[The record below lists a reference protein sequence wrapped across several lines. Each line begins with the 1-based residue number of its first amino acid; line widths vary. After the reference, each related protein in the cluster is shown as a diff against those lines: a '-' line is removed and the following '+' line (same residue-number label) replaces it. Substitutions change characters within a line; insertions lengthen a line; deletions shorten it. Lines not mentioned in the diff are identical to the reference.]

1 LRLFVFSGI
10 INHNMIKTN
19 LHISLISGL
28 FLLLLAVPV
37 FAQVKGMWVVRYSLT
52 SPQNVKKIVAQ
63 AHQAGVNNL
72 FVQFY
77 ARGEAYYDSKLAP
90 TADCVTRNFDP
101 LALMV
106 KECKARGIKIHAWI
120 NVYFVW
126 SSDRRPRDGRHA
138 YYQDDGWFAAD
149 PQGRSLKDYSQKELG
164 QRNLEGVY
172 LSPSSPE
179 VKTYL
184 RELVREILFK
194 YDVDGIHLDYVRYG
208 SINYSYDVSS
218 RTSFYNQYKVDPFAL
233 LEGNRALEPYWATW
247 QQWRM
252 YQISDLVA
260 QLKLDIMKFNPWV
273 QLSAAVKP
281 DPDEARLSFGQDW
294 PAWLENRWA
303 DFVVLMDYSSNTGT
317 VVRLARKAVAYK
329 GQGQVYVGL
338 GAWRDSMDGLME
350 KIRALRKAGIND
362 IVLFS
367 YDGLAQRKIS
377 FEMLK
382 HRGF

>member
-1 LRLFVFSGI
+1 
-10 INHNMIKTN
+10 MTN
-19 LHISLISGL
+19 NRAILPRIVLLVALGLISAL
-28 FLLLLAVPV
+28 PSY
-37 FAQVKGMWVVRYSLT
+37 AQVKGMWVVRYSLT
-52 SPQNVKKIVAQ
+52 SPQNVKKIVAE
-63 AHQAGVNNL
+63 AHKAGVNNL

-77 ARGEAYYDSKLAP
+77 ARGEAYYDSKLVP
-90 TADCVTRNFDP
+90 TADCVTKNFDP

-106 KECKARGIKIHAWI
+106 KECKSKGIKIHAWI

-138 YYQDDGWFAAD
+138 YYKGDSWFAAD

-208 SINYSYDVSS
+208 NLNYSYDVSS
-218 RTSFYNQYKVDPFAL
+218 RTSFYNQYQVDPFAL
-233 LEGNRALEPYWATW
+233 LDGNRALEPYWATW

-260 QLKLDIMKFNPWV
+260 QLKADIVKFNPWV
-273 QLSAAVKP
+273 KLSAAVKP

-294 PAWLENRWA
+294 PAWLENRWV
-303 DFVVLMDYSSNTGT
+303 DFVVLMDYSTNTGT
-317 VVRLARKAVAYK
+317 VVRLARKSVAYK

>member
-1 LRLFVFSGI
+1 MTKRI
-10 INHNMIKTN
+10 TI
-19 LHISLISGL
+19 ISGFLAL
-28 FLLLLAVPV
+28 FLAAS
-37 FAQVKGMWVVRYSLT
+37 AQAQIKGMWVVRYSLT
-52 SPQNVKKIVAQ
+52 SPKNVKKIVAQ

-90 TADCVTRNFDP
+90 VADCVSRDFDP

-106 KECKARGIKIHAWI
+106 KECKSKGIKIHAWI
-120 NVYFVW
+120 NVYFIW
-126 SSDRRPRDGRHA
+126 SSDNKPRDGRHA
-138 YYQDDGWFAAD
+138 YYKDDSWFAAD
-149 PQGRSLKDYSQKELG
+149 PGGRSLKDYSQKEIT
-164 QRNLEGVY
+164 RSTLEGVY
-172 LSPSSPE
+172 LSPSNPE

-208 SINYSYDVSS
+208 SLNYSYDISS
-218 RTSFYNQYKVDPFAL
+218 RTAFYNQYKVDPFAL
-233 LEGNRALEPYWATW
+233 LNGDRALEPYWDTW
-247 QQWRM
+247 YLWRM

-260 QLKLDIMKFNPWV
+260 QLKTDIVKFNPWV

-294 PAWLENRWA
+294 PSWLEHRWV
-303 DFVVLMDYSSNTGT
+303 DFVVLMDYSANTST
-317 VVRLARKAVAYK
+317 VVRLAQKAVAYK

-377 FEMLK
+377 FETLK